1 MDQLERDLEAMKAA
15 QEERDAIS
23 CRSRILHFGD
33 ETIHGVRH
41 TKEHFDQ
48 ILRDITSYERYCDD
62 HPHFENNTTVLTSQ
76 RIKDIYEDCLAKADF
91 PVKRGAGRMKML
103 IIAAAAM
110 AGGPCWGLRLCW
122 AATRLAGGTKSGRT
136 SGHQAAKRKWG
147 TMDKVLILEAVVLVL
162 YTAADLVVFWHTGN
176 EPDTLTACV
185 FGVCGFE
192 KRGHGVD

>member
-1 MDQLERDLEAMKAA
+1 MDSTKMIADLCAVIDRMNVIIQAQAMELAQFGALAHEEEIAAVRRQYAKAVGEGGGTLNLEEILLGGGGVLLVAMTLIQVAPIKVNPWSAVAKAIGRAINGEVIAKVDQLERDLEAMKAA

-62 HPHFENNTTVLTSQ
+62 HPHFENNTTVLTSR

-91 PVKRGAGRMKML
+91 L
-103 IIAAAAM
+103 
-110 AGGPCWGLRLCW
+110 
-122 AATRLAGGTKSGRT
+122 
-136 SGHQAAKRKWG
+136 
-147 TMDKVLILEAVVLVL
+147 
-162 YTAADLVVFWHTGN
+162 
-176 EPDTLTACV
+176 
-185 FGVCGFE
+185 
-192 KRGHGVD
+192 

>member
-1 MDQLERDLEAMKAA
+1 MDQLERDLVAMKAA

-48 ILRDITSYERYCDD
+48 ILRDITNYEQYCEE

-91 PVKRGAGRMKML
+91 L
-103 IIAAAAM
+103 
-110 AGGPCWGLRLCW
+110 
-122 AATRLAGGTKSGRT
+122 
-136 SGHQAAKRKWG
+136 
-147 TMDKVLILEAVVLVL
+147 
-162 YTAADLVVFWHTGN
+162 
-176 EPDTLTACV
+176 
-185 FGVCGFE
+185 
-192 KRGHGVD
+192 

>member
-1 MDQLERDLEAMKAA
+1 MDSTKVIADLCAVIDRMNVIIQAQAMELAQFGALAHEEEIAAVRRQYARAVGEGGGTLNLKEILLGGGGVLLVAMTLIQVAPIKVNPWSAIAKAIGRAINGEVIAKVDQLERDLEAMKAA

-91 PVKRGAGRMKML
+91 L
-103 IIAAAAM
+103 
-110 AGGPCWGLRLCW
+110 
-122 AATRLAGGTKSGRT
+122 
-136 SGHQAAKRKWG
+136 
-147 TMDKVLILEAVVLVL
+147 
-162 YTAADLVVFWHTGN
+162 
-176 EPDTLTACV
+176 
-185 FGVCGFE
+185 
-192 KRGHGVD
+192 